1 MKKLILVSG
10 DGGESPHCH
19 LVHSIHLL
27 SMAFVC
33 SFPSLLPAI
42 LDDVL
47 CLHCPIFPFAC
58 CLVIK
63 CAQNYLVCSQ
73 CVLLILAL
81 ILFFAATLLL
91 IFVRYIDWI
100 PLFVSWPLIGPS
112 QQCNSGVR
120 FEVRGIVRG
129 MDLPLSSTMRFDTV
143 IKHKAV
149 TMRISDS

>member
-1 MKKLILVSG
+1 
-10 DGGESPHCH
+10 
-19 LVHSIHLL
+19 
-27 SMAFVC
+27 MALNVRQKGFE
-33 SFPSLLPAI
+33 
-42 LDDVL
+42 
-47 CLHCPIFPFAC
+47 
-58 CLVIK
+58 
-63 CAQNYLVCSQ
+63 
-73 CVLLILAL
+73 LILAL

-91 IFVRYIDWI
+91 IFVRYINWI
-100 PLFVSWPLIGPS
+100 TLICQLATDFLLGPS